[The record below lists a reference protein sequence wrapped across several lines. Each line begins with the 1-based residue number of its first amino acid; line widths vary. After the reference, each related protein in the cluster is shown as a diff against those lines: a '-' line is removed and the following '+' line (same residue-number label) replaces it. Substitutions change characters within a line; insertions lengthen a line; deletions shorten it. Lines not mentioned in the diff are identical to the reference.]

1 MNVTKGY
8 TYIKL
13 RFFVWQ
19 VEGMIFLAIGLA
31 LLSGL

>member
-19 VEGMIFLAIGLA
+19 VAGHDFFAIGLT